1 MNTASAA
8 FVLGDGPR
16 VVLQARRFDRGVWRL
31 PIYTAT
37 FLSKLA
43 VPPFGAAGISVAIPL
58 ICAASAGAVLTG
70 RMVIDTRRMLAY
82 VVLVAMLWAVQIA
95 HSGIFSPSSMLLLT
109 ALHLPY
115 VLRLRRVPDYE
126 RVLEF
131 FQSVALVIA
140 MLGLLQYVVQFA
152 VGPKLAF
159 PIENFF
165 PEAFRVAAF
174 NTQGYVTYGSNI
186 FRTNGVFMLEPSFF
200 SQFLAIGVVIE
211 LITRRRV
218 WAMAAMFVGML
229 VSYSGTGLALLGAC
243 LVFLGVSQKRWVLL
257 GSLAAAG
264 VTVLTVAGLV
274 GNVPYVSVF
283 LARAGEFSSQ
293 GSSGF
298 ARFVGGF
305 YMFDQFLWSDPV
317 RALTGYGAGTF
328 QQFSGRANYPVTGM
342 ALFKMVFEFGVVGA
356 GIYFGFLWYCI
367 SRSAAPAVL
376 RVAVGLC
383 YLLSGNYIPFA
394 HGLAFT
400 LLIWTAPLPADRST
414 DVVAAA

>member
-1 MNTASAA
+1 MSAASAV
-8 FVLGDGPR
+8 FVVGDGPR

-31 PIYTAT
+31 PIFTAT

-58 ICAASAGAVLTG
+58 ICAAGAGAVLTG
-70 RMVIDTRRMLAY
+70 RMVVDTRRMLAY
-82 VVLVAMLWAVQIA
+82 VALIATLWMVQIA
-95 HSGIFSPSSMLLLT
+95 RSGIFSPSSMLLLT

-115 VLRLRRVPDYE
+115 VLRMRRMPDYD
-126 RVLEF
+126 RVIAF
-131 FQSVALVIA
+131 FQSIALTIA
-140 MLGLLQYVVQFA
+140 MLGLIQYIVQFA
-152 VGPKLAF
+152 VGPKIAF
-159 PIENFF
+159 PIENYF

-174 NTQGYVTYGSNI
+174 NTQGYVTYGSNV

-200 SQFLAIGVVIE
+200 SQFLAIAVVTE
-211 LITRRRV
+211 LITRRRI

-229 VSYSGTGLALLGAC
+229 VSYSGTGLALLTAC
-243 LVFLGVSQKRWVLL
+243 LLFIGVSQKRWVLL
-257 GSLAAAG
+257 GSLAAIG
-264 VTVLTVAGLV
+264 VTLIAVAGML
-274 GNVPYVSVF
+274 GNVPYVSPF
-283 LARAGEFSSQ
+283 IARIGEFSSQ

-305 YMFDQFLWSDPV
+305 YMFDQFLWSDPL
-317 RALTGYGAGTF
+317 RALFGYGAGSF
-328 QQFSGRANYPVTGM
+328 QMFSGRANYPVTGM

-356 GIYFGFLWYCI
+356 GVYFAFLWYCI

-376 RVAVGLC
+376 RFAVGVC

-394 HGLAFT
+394 HALAFT